1 MNVAVMPLAAHS
13 RKKVLT
19 NLRTRASD
27 PGARSTCHAYSPIR
41 KPQKIQHLVRKR
53 RSRTNGSLRHSIDP
67 SSVIEKQ
74 LLDFYTGA
82 NATVV
87 QNNDVLAAHYAGGF
101 SGGEPAEPGK
111 RHP

>member
-53 RSRTNGSLRHSIDP
+53 RSRTNGSLRHSFDP
-67 SSVIEKQ
+67 SSVIEKL
-74 LLDFYTGA
+74 LLDFYPGA
-82 NATVV
+82 NDAVV
-87 QNNDVLAAHYAGGF
+87 YRSEERRV
-101 SGGEPAEPGK
+101 GK
-111 RHP
+111 ECVSTCRSRWSPYH